1 MITAPGTEE
10 GPPDPVRRSS
20 PPLPWRLSWV
30 RTVVL
35 IAVFAFAAGVVGWLV
50 GQPTDPTFNDVDVG
64 FLADMTEHHSGAI
77 NLGFAYL
84 PRAED
89 ATLSSMAREIVTDQA
104 QEIGT
109 MNGFLARVDDAGTV
123 GDGLS
128 MDWMGHPVAS
138 ARMPGLATK
147 ADYDR
152 MAGESGLAADDDFSR
167 LMITHHEAG
176 VEMADFAA
184 RHGENEDVRRFARRM
199 AKTQR
204 FEIAEMNLRRQAL
217 GVPVVTPS
225 HLIDG
230 HG

>member
-1 MITAPGTEE
+1 MITEPGTEARA
-10 GPPDPVRRSS
+10 PDPGARSN
-20 PPLPWRLSWV
+20 PPLPWRLPWV

-35 IAVFAFAAGVVGWLV
+35 IAVLAFAAGVIGWLI
-50 GQPTDPTFNDVDVG
+50 GRPTDPTFNDVDVG

-84 PRAED
+84 PRAD
-89 ATLSSMAREIVTDQA
+89 DPTLASMAREIVTDQA

-109 MNGFLARVDDAGTV
+109 MNGFLAQVDDASTV

-152 MAGESGLAADDDFSR
+152 LAGESGVQASDDFSR
-167 LMITHHEAG
+167 LMINHHEAG
-176 VEMADFAA
+176 VEMADAAA
-184 RHGENEDVRRFARRM
+184 RNGENDAVRTFARRM

-204 FEIAEMNLRRQAL
+204 FEMSEMNLRREAL
-217 GVPVVTPS
+217 GLAPVNPS
-225 HLIDG
+225 NLISA